1 MRTDSDGARQSMV
14 VQRKNVRLLRNEFY
28 GGGYPVAFIHVSQL
42 RIAIRLCLIPGLL
55 LFLRQPL
62 LCPDILLQARIHDLV
77 FPLDTTRSTSDAPVA
92 TSSDH

>member
-14 VQRKNVRLLRNEFY
+14 IQRKNVRLLRNEFH
-28 GGGYPVAFIHVSQL
+28 GGVSWSIYSCVSQL

-77 FPLDTTRSTSDAPVA
+77 FPLDTTRSTRDAPVA